1 MLAPSCKRNDW
12 NFSAYP
18 ESDRRGDFLGVKSR
32 DCPNLFETALLGRFM
47 TDVSIVGA
55 VLAGLVSFLSP
66 CVLPLGPGYVSMLS
80 GIGMEQLRQGQQPK
94 GSLFLGAL
102 SVVVGFLV
110 VFVSFWGFARAV
122 RAVLHGDP
130 VPLGPTA
137 GALIIFF

>member
-18 ESDRRGDFLGVKSR
+18 ESDRRGDFLRVKSR

-66 CVLPLGPGYVSMLS
+66 RVLPLVPGYVSLLS
-80 GIGMEQLRQGQQPK
+80 LIRMEHLPPVHHPPTR
-94 GSLFLGAL
+94 L
-102 SVVVGFLV
+102 S
-110 VFVSFWGFARAV
+110 
-122 RAVLHGDP
+122 
-130 VPLGPTA
+130 T
-137 GALIIFF
+137 